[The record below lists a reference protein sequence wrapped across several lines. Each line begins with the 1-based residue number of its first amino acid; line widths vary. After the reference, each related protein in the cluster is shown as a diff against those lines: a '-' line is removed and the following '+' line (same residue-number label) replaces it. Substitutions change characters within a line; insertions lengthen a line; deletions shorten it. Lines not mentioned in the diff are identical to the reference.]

1 MLYYDRRLTEG
12 LLSLLSDGASLSWL
26 VAHSRSDPQTRIE
39 FRRADGER
47 RLGSIQ
53 LYRGR
58 TSPVEV
64 LGLAKGQVKLKA
76 HRTYKALGPGLF
88 GPVLD
93 PKELRT
99 AVIPYLKRVADAAPD
114 AFTGGEGAV
123 HNALMR
129 RYGLL
134 HTDRDPVLL
143 VDSEVRVGFRQDS
156 RHGTG
161 TEHRAAHQRQ
171 MERDLGLPAG
181 QNHTKLDALGILASG
196 ELALIEVKDANG
208 DIGEAARQLAAHL
221 YTFGTLLHQG
231 EHSLVEAVDGLV
243 SQKAS
248 CGLIPS
254 SPLLPWLTPTQ
265 LVAVIAAPDVPGD
278 WALRWRAAIGKTLA
292 HVPRVLYRVEL
303 WRLHASGDIAERQ
316 SL

>member
-1 MLYYDRRLTEG
+1 MLYYDRRLTEE
-12 LLSLLSDGASLSWL
+12 LLSLLFNGGPLSWL
-26 VAHSRSDPQTRIE
+26 VAHSRADPQTRIE

-58 TSPVEV
+58 TNPVEV

-76 HRTYKALGPGLF
+76 HRTYKTLAPGLF
-88 GPVLD
+88 GPALD
-93 PKELRT
+93 PHDLR
-99 AVIPYLKRVADAAPD
+99 ASVIPYLKRVADAAPD
-114 AFTGGEGAV
+114 AFTGGEGAIQ
-123 HNALMR
+123 NKLMR

-156 RHGTG
+156 RHRTG
-161 TEHRAAHQRQ
+161 TEHRVAHQRQ
-171 MERDLGLPAG
+171 LECDLGIPAN
-181 QNHTKLDALGILASG
+181 QTHTKFDALGILASG
-196 ELALIEVKDANG
+196 EPALVEIKDASG

-221 YTFGTLLHQG
+221 FTFGTLLRQT
-231 EHSLVEAVDGLV
+231 EYSLVDALDGLV
-243 SQKAS
+243 GQKAA

-254 SPLLPWLTPTQ
+254 SPRLPRLSATK

-278 WALRWRAAIGKTLA
+278 WALRWRAAIGKTLSNIPGA
-292 HVPRVLYRVEL
+292 PYRVEL
-303 WRLHASGDIAERQ
+303 WRLMKSGDIAEIQ
-316 SL
+316 NA